1 MCLPIHLRVPE
12 EGIMKNPVQEQLDS
26 LRAERDQARDAAIQL
41 ASAED
46 FDPQD
51 KSFTELEARAE
62 KLDGQIERL
71 VKLLDAQKSADALE
85 GRMARSATRTEE
97 RAAKPDDDGRDWGAR
112 FVESEQYRSFN
123 FRGTS
128 QRLDI
133 ETRALPHSLA
143 SMDDALP
150 SQPIYDLTPTPR
162 PNLILPL
169 VNQVQVSGNGVEYI
183 TWTKTAGDA
192 AVVPEG
198 TLKPSIEWTPTVSNR
213 SLVTIAAH
221 TSMTRQLAEDA
232 AAVRSYLTGELQNEV
247 RRKVEAEA
255 VAAIAGATLPTA
267 TGPAGA
273 GLLGAIRKGL
283 AEVQANGF
291 APNGFLV
298 SVDDLIALDIEVMG
312 TAGTAPN
319 QTNSYWGLRPIVDTS
334 GIVAAGQVI
343 VGDFKAGVTQYSRNQ
358 VSLYATDSHA
368 ENFRLNILD
377 FIAETR
383 ALTAVV
389 KPDALVEATAG
400 V

>member
-1 MCLPIHLRVPE
+1 MNPI
-12 EGIMKNPVQEQLDS
+12 KKQLES

-51 KSFTELEARAE
+51 KSFQEFESRAE
-62 KLDGQIERL
+62 KLDGQIEKL
-71 VKLLDAQKSADALE
+71 VNLLGAQESADALE
-85 GRMARSATRTEE
+85 GRMSRSATRVED
-97 RAAKPDDDGRDWGAR
+97 RARKDAEPDSSDWGAR

-128 QRLDI
+128 QRLDL

-150 SQPIYDLTPTPR
+150 SQPIYDLTPSAQ

-169 VNQVQVSGNGVEYI
+169 VNQVQVSGNGIEYI
-183 TWTKTAGDA
+183 TWTKSAGAA

-198 TLKPSIEWTPTVSNR
+198 TLKPSIEWVPSVSNK

-232 AAVRSYLTGELQNEV
+232 TAVRSYLTGELQNEV

-255 VAAIAGATLPTA
+255 VAAVAGATLPTA
-267 TGPAGA
+267 TGPAGK
-273 GLLGAIRKGL
+273 GLLGAIRAGL
-283 AEVQANGF
+283 AKVQGEGF

-298 SVDDLIALDIEVMG
+298 SVDDLIDLDLEVMA

-319 QTNSYWGLRPIVDTS
+319 QTNSFWGLRPIVDTS
-334 GIVAAGQVI
+334 GIVAAGEVI
-343 VGDFKAGVTQYSRNQ
+343 VGDFKKGVTQYSRNS

-389 KPDALVEATAG
+389 RPDALVTATAG